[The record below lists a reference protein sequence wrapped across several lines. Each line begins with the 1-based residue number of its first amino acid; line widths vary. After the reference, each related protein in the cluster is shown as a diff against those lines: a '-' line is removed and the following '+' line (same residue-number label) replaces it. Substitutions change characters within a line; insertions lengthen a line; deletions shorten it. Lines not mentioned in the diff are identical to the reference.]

1 MEIAVMEISV
11 MESSVMEISVME
23 IAVMEISVMDIS
35 VIGIPRKNL
44 VSALTLNSNGFTI
57 YIVDGIDLDSKV
69 I

>member
-1 MEIAVMEISV
+1 MFRIILIVV
-11 MESSVMEISVME
+11 LME

-57 YIVDGIDLDSKV
+57 HIVDGIDLDSKV

>member
-1 MEIAVMEISV
+1 
-11 MESSVMEISVME
+11 MEISVME

-57 YIVDGIDLDSKV
+57 HIVDGIDLDSKV